1 MKTTNCTR
9 RRQSGPGGDVN
20 NSESVNNDH
29 DTDIMNDGNQHWL
42 GEAFAALHNHG
53 EPAEP
58 IHFPAS
64 VADTA
69 EHLVE
74 THTLTLR

>member
-9 RRQSGPGGDVN
+9 RRQSGGDAN
-20 NSESVNNDH
+20 NSESVNDH
-29 DTDIMNDGNQHWL
+29 NTDTMNDGNQHWY

-64 VADTA
+64 VAETA

-74 THTLTLR
+74 TLTLR

>member
-9 RRQSGPGGDVN
+9 RRQSGGDVN

-29 DTDIMNDGNQHWL
+29 NTDTMTDGNQHWF

-64 VADTA
+64 VAETA
-69 EHLVE
+69 ENVVE
-74 THTLTLR
+74 TLTLR